1 MKLVLA
7 FVLSISLAGAA
18 FAQPQQATPDDMRTA
33 YEMAVQQRNR
43 SQNEQIELAITIRKI
58 QSDFEARLETAM
70 QWLKQAQEK

>member
-1 MKLVLA
+1 MKSVLA
-7 FVLSISLAGAA
+7 FVFFISLIGMA